1 MCWEVYSLVFSM
13 KNDSK
18 IQQNEFGQMVG
29 WPVEQHLVPQIATQT
44 LQGQRLSLIPF
55 SLTSLSQMKQD
66 QLWYNIQTEPDGR
79 CWTYLPYSG
88 FDSAQ
93 DLQTQ
98 LTQNFGFVETLH
110 YFIETQQGIAGWVA
124 LLNLRATQGV
134 VEIGNVY
141 FSHVLRQSTASTE
154 AIFLLLQACFKQ
166 GFRRVEWKCDDLNVP
181 SKRAALRFGFQY
193 EGTFRQDRI
202 AKGRNRNTAWFSII
216 DEEWPELEQAYIAW
230 LHPNNFEHDG
240 QQRNRLQ
247 NFIQQDCAE

>member
-55 SLTSLSQMKQD
+55 SLAFLSQVKQD
-66 QLWYNIQTEPDGR
+66 QLWHNIQTEPDEC
-79 CWTYLPYSG
+79 CWTYLPYLG

-93 DLQTQ
+93 DLQMQ
-98 LTQNFGFVETLH
+98 LAQNFGFVETLH

-141 FSHVLRQSTASTE
+141 FSHVLRQ
-154 AIFLLLQACFKQ
+154 
-166 GFRRVEWKCDDLNVP
+166 
-181 SKRAALRFGFQY
+181 
-193 EGTFRQDRI
+193 
-202 AKGRNRNTAWFSII
+202 
-216 DEEWPELEQAYIAW
+216 
-230 LHPNNFEHDG
+230 
-240 QQRNRLQ
+240 
-247 NFIQQDCAE
+247 